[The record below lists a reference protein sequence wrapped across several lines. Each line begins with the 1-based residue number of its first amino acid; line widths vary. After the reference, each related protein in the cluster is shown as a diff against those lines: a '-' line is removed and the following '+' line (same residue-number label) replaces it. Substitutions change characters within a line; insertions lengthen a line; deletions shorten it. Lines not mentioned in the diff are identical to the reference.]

1 MSYQAY
7 AGTDVGLEREHNED
21 FVLHDEGL
29 GLFVVCDGMGG
40 HACGEVASRMTADCI
55 KRVVTSQ
62 RGMVEALSAGVAP
75 PNALAELLRHAIET
89 ASDEVYKASVAD
101 PKKRGMGTTCT
112 VLLLAGRFGVMAHVG
127 DSQLHLLREETA
139 VQLSHDHTFTAEAVR
154 RGAMT
159 PEQAAQSSHGNVLMR
174 CVGTRDTVQVDTL
187 VFDVV
192 PGDVLVL
199 CSDGLSQYI
208 EGADELMR
216 LRGGRGPK
224 DFTRTLITAA
234 NARGG
239 SDNISVICV
248 LATPPAVQQGA
259 PVEARA
265 ASLETLETLR
275 GIHLME
281 GLSVH
286 EVMLLRQVFR
296 EQPYPASAFIT
307 VEGEVGTEMFVLL
320 DGSAEVRRGKE
331 RVASLGRGAH
341 FGEMAL
347 LNDRPRAAS
356 VVAATACRT
365 LVCDRAALSA
375 LLSEHPT
382 LSAHFFRALACALSL
397 RLDDIYSFY
406 DTGVKAAGE
415 VVAGSGRPT
424 LFHGSH
430 GS

>member
-1 MSYQAY
+1 VSFQAY

-21 FVLHDEGL
+21 YVLQDEEL

-55 KRVVTSQ
+55 KRVVQSQ

-89 ASDEVYKASVAD
+89 ASREVYDASVAD
-101 PKKRGMGTTCT
+101 ARKRGMGTTCT
-112 VLLLAGRFGVMAHVG
+112 VLLLAGRFGVMGHVG

-159 PEQAAQSSHGNVLMR
+159 AEQAAASSHGNVLMR

-192 PGDVLVL
+192 PGDLMVL
-199 CSDGLSQYI
+199 CSDGLSQYV
-208 EGADELMR
+208 ESAEELMK
-216 LRGGRGPK
+216 LRGGRAPK

-248 LATPPAVQQGA
+248 LATAPPVEKGA
-259 PVEARA
+259 PVAERQEV
-265 ASLETLETLR
+265 LLTLDTLR

-281 GLSVH
+281 GLSVQ

-296 EQPYPASAFIT
+296 EQPYPPGAFIT
-307 VEGEVGTEMFVLL
+307 VEGEVGAGMFVLL
-320 DGSAEVRRGKE
+320 DGTAEVRRGSEK
-331 RVASLGRGAH
+331 VATLGRGAH

-365 LVCDRAALSA
+365 LACERGALSA
-375 LLSEHPT
+375 LLTEHPT
-382 LSAHFFRALACALSL
+382 LSAHFFRALACALST

-406 DTGVKAAGE
+406 DTGERAAGGDG
-415 VVAGSGRPT
+415 VDSGRPT
-424 LFHGSH
+424 LFHGS
-430 GS
+430 

>member
-21 FVLHDEGL
+21 FVLHDEEL

-55 KRVVTSQ
+55 KRVVHSQ

-89 ASDEVYKASVAD
+89 ASQEVYQASVAD
-101 PKKRGMGTTCT
+101 TKKRGMGTTCT
-112 VLLLAGRFGVMAHVG
+112 VLLLAGRFGVIGHVG
-127 DSQLHLLREETA
+127 DSQLHLLRDETA

-159 PEQAAQSSHGNVLMR
+159 AKQAAESSHGNVLMR

-187 VFDVV
+187 VFDVA
-192 PGDVLVL
+192 PGDMLVL
-199 CSDGLSQYI
+199 CSDGLSQYV
-208 EGADELMR
+208 EGAEELLRM
-216 LRGGRGPK
+216 RGGRAPK
-224 DFTRTLITAA
+224 DFTRQLITAA

-239 SDNISVICV
+239 SDNISVISV
-248 LATPPAVQQGA
+248 LATAPAAEKG
-259 PVEARA
+259 A
-265 ASLETLETLR
+265 ASQKRPDALDTLDTLR

-281 GLSVH
+281 GLSVQ

-296 EQPYPASAFIT
+296 EQPYAASAFIT

-320 DGSAEVRRGKE
+320 EGSAEVRRGKE
-331 RVASLGRGAH
+331 RVATLGRGAH

-356 VVAATACRT
+356 VVASTACRT
-365 LVCDRAALSA
+365 LACDRGALSS

-382 LSAHFFRALACALSL
+382 LSAHFFRALALALSQ
-397 RLDDIYSFY
+397 RLDDLYSFY
-406 DTGVKAAGE
+406 DTGAKRVDEAT
-415 VVAGSGRPT
+415 STGRPT
-424 LFHGSH
+424 LFHGTR
-430 GS
+430 